1 MRKKNKLLP
10 KASVKLSCKQCKIFH
25 FLAENCSLP
34 KQRYLP
40 VVFMKVK
47 EVVFVIFW
55 LLKSTAGANETCSA
69 QCNLLVDGN
78 DMSAE
83 FQSKSSEYG
92 VRMVYLHLNVGNNSH
107 SPLQSPEKFLP
118 NRWTWARGVEEPMLY
133 FSYQYQILSLG
144 LLKNQVRNMEI
155 TLSDEPRGCVAN
167 LTSSC
172 KDIVVATTLLGK
184 VTDASTDLSLSEGV
198 VCVSVVKRDINWL
211 SSWFEGNIQY
221 HCCKQEQSGNETVV
235 QCDLPVK
242 YSKWFM
248 LFYHLLTLG
257 TIVLFFYWPLVVPWP
272 QEPVR
277 YDVGIKTNEIP
288 VDDFSPITCQALYN
302 LFDFDLWPEGN
313 IIPNA
318 LQKSHTVETMI
329 EFYYIRVLIYAYI
342 FVALN
347 YAFFLDY
354 LTEVDAKNAFPE
366 NALFYYVFDM
376 RSSKLNCL
384 IPVIIFFIILP
395 VNFFFFMAYASK
407 KIEPNIYRKMTDNL
421 SVFQNREVN
430 CFHEVPSVSPS
441 TSQLQGGGSESCEIC
456 GVPFAPSNC
465 IVRYLQKKSGES
477 RKMLFVIL
485 FLFLSTTF
493 GLVLIVLKAFLFIL
507 SYSIPILVLPFK
519 VLPALVINAIRFSPF
534 STLVI
539 IICKFIHKNLTKK
552 LSLYVCMLVFLIWL
566 IYFSLAVTVC
576 CRFFIRMFGFVLVGL
591 IINAEKAAP
600 YAAFVLIFL
609 SNIYT
614 SYNTLRKKFKGMKKI
629 IYKHYKKK
637 ITRLPNVDIIR
648 KTLPEKLFWDVCRD
662 VLPIQPEMFAMLAN
676 MLLIFSVSLLAVA
689 VIVFFSQVFNS
700 STLTLAGALLLSAK
714 LAEILFNGMFKG
726 EKFTGWDK
734 IEKSEKVEE
743 CIDKYIKQCE
753 SENVDIV
760 IED

>member
-248 LFYHLLTLG
+248 LFYHVLTLG
-257 TIVLFFYWPLVVPWP
+257 IIVLFFYWPVVIPWLLL
-272 QEPVR
+272 QPVDDTEIR
-277 YDVGIKTNEIP
+277 NNEIP
-288 VDDFSPITCQALYN
+288 VDDFSPITCKALWHKIRLKYFN
-302 LFDFDLWPEGN
+302 SEED
-313 IIPNA
+313 
-318 LQKSHTVETMI
+318 QKRSMVERMI
-329 EFYYIRVLIYAYI
+329 GFYYLKVLFYAYI
-342 FVALN
+342 FLALN
-347 YAFFLDY
+347 YSFFLDY

-366 NALFYYVFDM
+366 NALF
-376 RSSKLNCL
+376 L
-384 IPVIIFFIILP
+384 ILEV
-395 VNFFFFMAYASK
+395 VNF
-407 KIEPNIYRKMTDNL
+407 
-421 SVFQNREVN
+421 
-430 CFHEVPSVSPS
+430 
-441 TSQLQGGGSESCEIC
+441 
-456 GVPFAPSNC
+456 
-465 IVRYLQKKSGES
+465 IV
-477 RKMLFVIL
+477 
-485 FLFLSTTF
+485 
-493 GLVLIVLKAFLFIL
+493 
-507 SYSIPILVLPFK
+507 
-519 VLPALVINAIRFSPF
+519 
-534 STLVI
+534 
-539 IICKFIHKNLTKK
+539 
-552 LSLYVCMLVFLIWL
+552 
-566 IYFSLAVTVC
+566 
-576 CRFFIRMFGFVLVGL
+576 
-591 IINAEKAAP
+591 
-600 YAAFVLIFL
+600 
-609 SNIYT
+609 
-614 SYNTLRKKFKGMKKI
+614 
-629 IYKHYKKK
+629 
-637 ITRLPNVDIIR
+637 
-648 KTLPEKLFWDVCRD
+648 
-662 VLPIQPEMFAMLAN
+662 
-676 MLLIFSVSLLAVA
+676 
-689 VIVFFSQVFNS
+689 
-700 STLTLAGALLLSAK
+700 
-714 LAEILFNGMFKG
+714 
-726 EKFTGWDK
+726 
-734 IEKSEKVEE
+734 
-743 CIDKYIKQCE
+743 
-753 SENVDIV
+753 
-760 IED
+760 

>member
-55 LLKSTAGANETCSA
+55 LLKSTAGANKTCTER
-69 QCNLLVDGN
+69 CKLLVDGN

-133 FSYQYQILSLG
+133 FSYRHQILSLG

-211 SSWFEGNIQY
+211 ASWFEGNIQY

-257 TIVLFFYWPLVVPWP
+257 TIVLFFFWPLVIPWP
-272 QEPVR
+272 QKQPAVDNME
-277 YDVGIKTNEIP
+277 IKTNEIP

-302 LFDFDLWPEGN
+302 IFDFDLWPEGN
-313 IIPNA
+313 IIPDA

-329 EFYYIRVLIYAYI
+329 KFYYVRVLIYAYI

-421 SVFQNREVN
+421 SAFQNRGPN
-430 CFHEVPSVSPS
+430 IFHDVRSVSPS
-441 TSQLQGGGSESCEIC
+441 TSQSKVSGCESGKIC
-456 GVPFAPSNC
+456 GVPFVSSDC
-465 IVRYLQKKSGES
+465 IVRYLRKKSGES

-485 FLFLSTTF
+485 FSFLSTTYVIF
-493 GLVLIVLKAFLFIL
+493 YIVLLAIAIICMLLEFIFLLLFC
-507 SYSIPILVLPFK
+507 VLLF
-519 VLPALVINAIRFSPF
+519 AIDTIRLSPF
-534 STLVI
+534 STLI
-539 IICKFIHKNLTKK
+539 III
-552 LSLYVCMLVFLIWL
+552 S
-566 IYFSLAVTVC
+566 
-576 CRFFIRMFGFVLVGL
+576 
-591 IINAEKAAP
+591 
-600 YAAFVLIFL
+600 
-609 SNIYT
+609 
-614 SYNTLRKKFKGMKKI
+614 
-629 IYKHYKKK
+629 
-637 ITRLPNVDIIR
+637 
-648 KTLPEKLFWDVCRD
+648 
-662 VLPIQPEMFAMLAN
+662 
-676 MLLIFSVSLLAVA
+676 
-689 VIVFFSQVFNS
+689 
-700 STLTLAGALLLSAK
+700 
-714 LAEILFNGMFKG
+714 
-726 EKFTGWDK
+726 
-734 IEKSEKVEE
+734 
-743 CIDKYIKQCE
+743 
-753 SENVDIV
+753 
-760 IED
+760 